1 MSALKNPGIVFRGVG
16 EVELQEVH
24 VAPPGPGEILVR
36 TRRSLLSLG
45 TELTILS
52 GRFPAESAW
61 AAYGKFPF
69 LAGYSAAAEVIEV
82 GGGVTSVTAGDIV
95 ACPTP
100 HVRFA
105 CVAAGSVTPVRDD
118 RIALDHVPFLT
129 LGQIAMNGVRRSGLQ
144 WGEAVAIFGAG
155 LVGQLTARFCRIA
168 GARPVIV
175 IDPARQRLDRLGAGI
190 VAVDP
195 GRGAVRDQ
203 VARAIRGRLA
213 DVVFE
218 VTGNP
223 ALIPGEFE
231 ALRDTGGRFVIL
243 SSPRGPTSFDFHDLC
258 NKPSHTIIGAHNS
271 SHPQAETLA
280 SPWTL
285 GRHAQLFFDLV
296 GSGEI
301 DLEPLVTDR
310 ISYAAACDAY
320 RALLHDP
327 VRALGVILTWDET

>member
-1 MSALKNPGIVFRGVG
+1 MKNPGVVFRGVG
-16 EVELQEVH
+16 DVGLQEVQ
-24 VAPPGPGEILVR
+24 VAPPGPGEILIR

-52 GRFPAESAW
+52 GRFPAKSAW

-82 GGGVTSVTAGDIV
+82 GGGVTSVTTGDIV

-100 HVRFA
+100 HVRYA
-105 CVAAGSVTPVRDD
+105 SVAASSVTPVRDG
-118 RIALDHVPFLT
+118 RIPLDHVPFLT
-129 LGQIAMNGVRRSGLQ
+129 LGQIAMNGVRRCGLQ
-144 WGEAVAIFGAG
+144 WGEAVVIFGAG

-175 IDPARQRLDRLGAGI
+175 VDPAPQRLARLGAGV

-195 GRGAVRDQ
+195 GHGPVRDQ
-203 VARAIRGRLA
+203 VARASRGRMA

-223 ALIPGEFE
+223 GLIPGEFE
-231 ALRDTGGRFVIL
+231 AMKDRCGRFVIV

-258 NKPSHTIIGAHNS
+258 NRPSHMIIGAHNT
-271 SHPQAETLA
+271 SHPDAETSA
-280 SPWTL
+280 SPWTA
-285 GRHAQLFFDLV
+285 GRHAELFFDLV
-296 GSGEI
+296 ASGEI

-310 ISYAAACDAY
+310 LPYTAACETY

-327 VRALGVILTWDET
+327 VRALGVILSWDEN